1 MGLDIYFYR
10 VKREAVNNMTSTRE
24 VFNLINEG
32 IDCAYFRKA
41 NFIYAYFDYL
51 IDSDTECCIVDR
63 DEIESLFDACG
74 LVLERRNEEGFAEQV
89 LPTRAGFFFGS
100 TYYDEWYYNKVQSCY
115 EQMKI
120 ILDEW
125 QDGDAIVIWFSW

>member
-10 VKREAVNNMTSTRE
+10 VKKADADNMTNTRE
-24 VFNLINEG
+24 VVDLINRG
-32 IDCAYFRKA
+32 LDCAYFRKA
-41 NFIYAYFDYL
+41 NFIYAYFDHL
-51 IDSDTECCIVDR
+51 IDSDTECCIVCK
-63 DEIESLFDACG
+63 DEIESLFDACS
-74 LVLERRNEEGFAEQV
+74 LLLERQNEKDFAEEV
-89 LPTRAGFFFGS
+89 LPTCGGFFFGS
-100 TYYDEWYYNKVQSCY
+100 TEYDDWYYENVESCY